1 MSKRRT
7 SKDYVTGKANPK
19 LIFVAVFVAVFCKYL
34 KMREKK
40 ATESQ

>member
-19 LIFVAVFVAVFCKYL
+19 LIFVAVFVAVIGKYCQIT
-34 KMREKK
+34 KK
-40 ATESQ
+40 KSVDS